1 MSREVEGLENFKR
14 ILELPIGSKFG
25 LFVDSHIDA
34 FRVTTYLDRTA
45 RASEDPSRVSTV
57 MIPTYPMVRRD
68 HTDHSRDLVF
78 EDPATGLMRV
88 LYESDL
94 KGPLQGIPRELNR
107 AVVLPTYLYNAG
119 AAPCFNA
126 CFIFLNVPVGY
137 EVNSVR
143 TWAGTETFFISM
155 SELNKTQL

>member
-1 MSREVEGLENFKR
+1 MPRKVEGLENFKK
-14 ILELPIGSKFG
+14 ILELPIGSRFG

-45 RASEDPSRVSTV
+45 RTSEDSSSVSTV

-68 HTDHSRDLVF
+68 HTDPRRDLVF
-78 EDPATGLMRV
+78 EDPDTGLMRV

-94 KGPLQGIPRELNR
+94 KGPLQGIPWVLNR

-119 AAPCFNA
+119 AAPCFHA
-126 CFIFLNVPVGY
+126 CFVFMNVPVGY
-137 EVNSVR
+137 EVHPVR
-143 TWAGTETFFISM
+143 TWANVETFFISM
-155 SELNKTQL
+155 NELNKTRL

>member
-1 MSREVEGLENFKR
+1 MSHEVEGLENFKR

-68 HTDHSRDLVF
+68 HTDPRRDLVF

-119 AAPCFNA
+119 AAPCFHA
-126 CFIFLNVPVGY
+126 CFVFMNVPVGY
-137 EVNSVR
+137 EVSPVR

-155 SELNKTQL
+155 NELNKTQL

>member
-1 MSREVEGLENFKR
+1 MPREVEGLENFKK
-14 ILELPIGSKFG
+14 ILELPIGSRFG
-25 LFVDSHIDA
+25 LFVNSHIDA

-45 RASEDPSRVSTV
+45 RTSEDPSRVSTV

-68 HTDHSRDLVF
+68 HTDSSRDLVF
-78 EDPATGLMRV
+78 EDPTTGLIRV

-94 KGPLQGIPRELNR
+94 KGPLQGIPWELNR

-119 AAPCFNA
+119 AAPCFHA
-126 CFIFLNVPVGY
+126 CFLFLNVPIGY
-137 EVNSVR
+137 EANPVR

-155 SELNKTQL
+155 NELNKTQL

>member
-1 MSREVEGLENFKR
+1 MQRKVEGLENFKR
-14 ILELPIGSKFG
+14 ILELPISSKFG
-25 LFVDSHIDA
+25 LFVESHIDA

-68 HTDHSRDLVF
+68 HTDPNRDLVF
-78 EDPATGLMRV
+78 EDPATGLTRV

-94 KGPLQGIPRELNR
+94 KGPIQGIPWELNR
-107 AVVLPTYLYNAG
+107 AVVLPSYLYNAG

-126 CFIFLNVPVGY
+126 CFVFLNVPMGY
-137 EVNSVR
+137 EVYPVR
-143 TWAGTETFFISM
+143 TWVGTETFFVSM
-155 SELNKTQL
+155 NELNKTQL

>member
-1 MSREVEGLENFKR
+1 MPRKVEGLENFKK
-14 ILELPIGSKFG
+14 ILELPIGSRFG

-57 MIPTYPMVRRD
+57 MIPTYPMVRLD
-68 HTDHSRDLVF
+68 HTDPRRDLVF
-78 EDPATGLMRV
+78 EDPDTGLMRV

-94 KGPLQGIPRELNR
+94 KGPLRGVPRELNR

-119 AAPCFNA
+119 AAPCFHA
-126 CFIFLNVPVGY
+126 CFIFMNVPVGY
-137 EVNSVR
+137 EVNPVR
-143 TWAGTETFFISM
+143 TWANVKTFFISM
-155 SELNKTQL
+155 IELNNAKL

>member
-1 MSREVEGLENFKR
+1 MQRKVEGLENFKR

-45 RASEDPSRVSTV
+45 WASEDPSRVSTV

-68 HTDHSRDLVF
+68 HTDPRRDLVF

-88 LYESDL
+88 LYERDL
-94 KGPLQGIPRELNR
+94 KGPLQGIPWELNR

-119 AAPCFNA
+119 AAPCFHA
-126 CFIFLNVPVGY
+126 CFVFMNVPVGY
-137 EVNSVR
+137 EVSPVR

>member
-1 MSREVEGLENFKR
+1 MPREVEGLGNFKR

-45 RASEDPSRVSTV
+45 RASEDPSSVSTV

-68 HTDHSRDLVF
+68 HTDPSRDLVF

-94 KGPLQGIPRELNR
+94 KGPLHGVPWELNR
-107 AVVLPTYLYNAG
+107 AVILPEYLYNAG

-137 EVNSVR
+137 KVNPVR

-155 SELNKTQL
+155 IELNKTQL

>member
-1 MSREVEGLENFKR
+1 MPREVEGLENFKK
-14 ILELPIGSKFG
+14 ILELPIGSRFG

-45 RASEDPSRVSTV
+45 RTSEDPSRVSTV

-68 HTDHSRDLVF
+68 HTDPSRDLVF
-78 EDPATGLMRV
+78 EDPTTGLTRV

-94 KGPLQGIPRELNR
+94 KGPLQGIPWELNR

-119 AAPCFNA
+119 AAPCFHA
-126 CFIFLNVPVGY
+126 CFVFLNVPIGY
-137 EVNSVR
+137 EVSPVR
-143 TWAGTETFFISM
+143 TWAGTETLFISM
-155 SELNKTQL
+155 NELNKTQL

>member
-34 FRVTTYLDRTA
+34 FRVTTYVDRTA

-68 HTDHSRDLVF
+68 HTDPSRDLVF
-78 EDPATGLMRV
+78 EDPATGLIRV

-94 KGPLQGIPRELNR
+94 KGPLQGIPWELNR
-107 AVVLPTYLYNAG
+107 AVGLPTYLYNAG
-119 AAPCFNA
+119 AAPCSNGTSFVSDGN
-126 CFIFLNVPVGY
+126 IHKY
-137 EVNSVR
+137 EAGIE
-143 TWAGTETFFISM
+143 TWGGTSAVEI
-155 SELNKTQL
+155 